1 MHNISVVLKIS
12 LEGAIMKKSLKY
24 LLGGSERMIIFLTGP
39 ETELN
44 VLQLQL
50 QGTFKGKRSL
60 FFSQLVKNSN
70 FW

>member
-70 FW
+70 F